1 MIMAKTMNVGQ
12 MIKELEKM
20 GFKVNARKRT
30 DGGWIIT
37 KINDMT
43 FTGASGNQYARDVLG
58 VEMSQAR
65 IEQVHFNVNKYI
77 KVGKGKREK
86 ALDPEMQKELQK
98 VQRIWRKTKIHGKIT
113 AKKVKY
119 HIQEMG
125 REEAEAYLKKQKRY
139 GQGLA
144 YLENV
149 KYMAD
154 YMRDWARSVKD
165 KDIQEGYLKMADRLE
180 EKAEMIKQ
188 DQLNQIHDV
197 LYEVK
202 ETGWEENACA
212 QGLTKIVFIIG

>member
-1 MIMAKTMNVGQ
+1 MNVAQ

-43 FTGASGNQYARDVLG
+43 FTGASGNQYARQVLG

-65 IEQVHFNVNKYI
+65 IEQTHFNVEKYI
-77 KVGKGKREK
+77 KLSKGQKKEG
-86 ALDPEMQKELQK
+86 ALDEEMKKELRK
-98 VQRIWRKTKIHGKIT
+98 VQRIWRKTKVQGKIT
-113 AKKVKY
+113 SKKVKQ
-119 HIQEMG
+119 HLKDFG
-125 REEAEAYLKKQKRY
+125 REEAKEYLKKQTRY

-154 YMRDWARSVKD
+154 YIRDWAKRVDD
-165 KDIQEGYLKMADRLE
+165 KDIRDGYLKMADRLE
-180 EKAEMIKQ
+180 EKAEFITEKQ
-188 DQLNQIHDV
+188 LQDIHDL
-197 LYEVK
+197 LYEIK

-212 QGLTKIVFIIG
+212 QGLTKLVFIIG